1 MWKILSSPVYMGY
14 ILQGFGTTLL
24 VMVAAAAIG
33 LVLGFIVAVVKIAA
47 INNKFMKIPAFIC
60 NIYTT
65 VIRGTPVALQLF
77 LIVFSILAF
86 PGFKPYAGIITFGI
100 NSGAY
105 VSENIRAGIMS
116 VDKGQMEAGRSLG
129 MPWGSTMVRI
139 IFPQAVKNVIP
150 AIGNEMIALL
160 KETSII
166 GWVGYTVGS
175 LTFDLTSASKELST
189 ALGGSYLEPSLIVG
203 CFYLVVVYFFVL
215 VLRLIER
222 RLRASDR
229 R

>member
-1 MWKILSSPVYMGY
+1 M
-14 ILQGFGTTLL
+14 
-24 VMVAAAAIG
+24 
-33 LVLGFIVAVVKIAA
+33 
-47 INNKFMKIPAFIC
+47 
-60 NIYTT
+60 
-65 VIRGTPVALQLF
+65 ALQLF